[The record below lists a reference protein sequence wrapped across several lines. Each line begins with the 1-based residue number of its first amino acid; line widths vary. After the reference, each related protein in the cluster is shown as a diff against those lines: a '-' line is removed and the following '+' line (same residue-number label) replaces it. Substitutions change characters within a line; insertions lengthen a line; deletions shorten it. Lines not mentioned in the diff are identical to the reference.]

1 MLDAA
6 GGSLDGRRGQAYGAA
21 LRHDDA
27 MRANRHSGTDN
38 RTQVMR
44 VSHAIQDNQEGILLL
59 ASSQLQHILHGGILI
74 SGRKSDH
81 PLVIAGQLVQANA
94 LHHLH
99 GHMSLV
105 RHGDDLPRGAGQI
118 ALSHHQ
124 FFDIA
129 AGLERLAD
137 GVAAGQQVFIEFFL
151 HRLRRARNRRGSRSR
166 GCGAAIVAAL
176 LGTLLRIGTAL
187 VFAAI
192 AVFTAITVWLA
203 RTEITGIAGA
213 ILLAVAAVI
222 AAAVILAVHVHLLTV
237 AASLGLK
244 TAVLRAF
251 VSLACILAHMI
262 LLGHMLF
269 VHVIKV
275 SH

>member
-1 MLDAA
+1 MTALTKDRLTSEREGRQVTDPLAA
-6 GGSLDGRRGQAYGAA
+6 GATEAPS
-21 LRHDDA
+21 
-27 MRANRHSGTDN
+27 
-38 RTQVMR
+38 
-44 VSHAIQDNQEGILLL
+44 
-59 ASSQLQHILHGGILI
+59 
-74 SGRKSDH
+74 
-81 PLVIAGQLVQANA
+81 
-94 LHHLH
+94 
-99 GHMSLV
+99 
-105 RHGDDLPRGAGQI
+105 
-118 ALSHHQ
+118 
-124 FFDIA
+124 
-129 AGLERLAD
+129 
-137 GVAAGQQVFIEFFL
+137 
-151 HRLRRARNRRGSRSR
+151 RAREMLRGTFGFDSFRPLQ
-166 GCGAAIVAAL
+166 GEIVSAL

-251 VSLACILAHMI
+251 VGLACILAHMI